1 MRTKEEIINH
11 VHYVGYGKKA
21 MKEICAFMVG
31 AGLKEKAE
39 VIQFK
44 IGEGSFNDFYEW
56 FLLDSERKII
66 VETLNKVNDIFKSAI
81 EIETQSWS
89 ELFDKLINA
98 FDKPQFK
105 VGDWIRDKATNFVM
119 KIGNIDKGIYISTS
133 LSNHIS
139 FENAI
144 KYEPKDGEFYTQE
157 EDKTTKD
164 ALCFCCTPYY
174 YNFNCKSLWSNISVK
189 DIFKEHKYRPSTEE
203 EIKFLKDKVKK
214 TYNKEWNGKEWVD
227 IKPAFKKG
235 DYISVKGLR
244 TNSDHLIIVENVD
257 NNIISALA
265 YYCQYQGFNE
275 VEYNAPNC
283 ASLATYIIHFST
295 PEEIKEM
302 DEALA
307 RDGKYFDKET
317 LEIKDILKE
326 GDIVI
331 VWDNNNK
338 RAIICVYTLSLKNA
352 WKNMIKFESIEQ
364 YKKILKGEN

>member
-56 FLLDSERKII
+56 Y
-66 VETLNKVNDIFKSAI
+66 ETK
-81 EIETQSWS
+81 SWS
-89 ELFDKLINA
+89 EVVDNLINA

-105 VGDWIRDKATNFVM
+105 VGDWIRDKNTNFIM
-119 KIGNIDKGIYISTS
+119 QIGGIWGNAYISPDFS
-133 LSNHIS
+133 GRIY

-157 EDKTTKD
+157 KD
-164 ALCFCCTPYY
+164 EKGNALCFGCNSYL
-174 YNFNCKSLWSNISVK
+174 YNTFQAHLWNNCSREFDSK
-189 DIFKEHKYRPSTEE
+189 DSKYRPSTEE
-203 EIKFLKDKVKK
+203 EIKLLKDEVKK

-227 IKPAFKKG
+227 IKPTFKKG

-257 NNIISALA
+257 NDMIGALA
-265 YYCQYQGFNE
+265 YYCKYDVCKKIKYNIFN
-275 VEYNAPNC
+275 C
-283 ASLATYIIHFST
+283 GSLSANKIHLST

-307 RDGKYFDKET
+307 RDGKYFDKKT
-317 LEIKDILKE
+317 LEIKDLLKE

-331 VWDNNNK
+331 VWDNENK
-338 RAIICVYTLSLKNA
+338 KNA
-352 WKNMIKFESIEQ
+352 RINVYRLKMEYAWDNVIKFESIEQ

>member
-56 FLLDSERKII
+56 Y
-66 VETLNKVNDIFKSAI
+66 ETK
-81 EIETQSWS
+81 SWS
-89 ELFDKLINA
+89 EVVDNLINA

-105 VGDWIRDKATNFVM
+105 VGDWIRDKATNVVM
-119 KIGNIDKGIYISTS
+119 QIGYIWVNAYISPDFS
-133 LSNHIS
+133 GRIY

-157 EDKTTKD
+157 KNNENSDV
-164 ALCFCCTPYY
+164 LCFGCSPYF
-174 YNFNCKSLWSNISVK
+174 YNTFRPKLYNNIYVEDNPK
-189 DIFKEHKYRPSTEE
+189 DSKHRPSTEE
-203 EIKFLKDKVKK
+203 EIKILKDKVKK
-214 TYNKEWNGKEWVD
+214 TYHQEWNGKEWVD
-227 IKPAFKKG
+227 IKPTFKKG

-265 YYCQYQGFNE
+265 YYCQYEGCNE
-275 VEYNAPNC
+275 VEYNVPCGTSVARK
-283 ASLATYIIHFST
+283 IHFST

-338 RAIICVYTLSLKNA
+338 RAIICVYTLSLANA

-364 YKKILKGEN
+364 YKKILNNEN

>member
-1 MRTKEEIINH
+1 MKTKEEIINH
-11 VHYVGYGKKA
+11 VHNVGYGKKA

-56 FLLDSERKII
+56 YKTKSWRKVIH
-66 VETLNKVNDIFKSAI
+66 
-81 EIETQSWS
+81 
-89 ELFDKLINA
+89 KLINA

-105 VGDWIRDKATNFVM
+105 VGDWIRDKPQFKVGDWIRDKATNVVM
-119 KIGNIDKGIYISTS
+119 QIGYIWENAYISPDFS
-133 LSNHIS
+133 GSIF

-157 EDKTTKD
+157 KD
-164 ALCFCCTPYY
+164 EKGNYLCVGCNSYL
-174 YNFNCKSLWSNISVK
+174 YNTFKAHLWNNYSREFDS
-189 DIFKEHKYRPSTEE
+189 KERKYRPSTER
-203 EIKFLKDKVKK
+203 EIKFLKDEVKK
-214 TYNKEWNGKEWVD
+214 TFHQEWNGKEWVD
-227 IKPAFKKG
+227 IKPTFKKG
-235 DYISVKGLR
+235 DYISVRGKKS
-244 TNSDHLIIVENVD
+244 NSDHLIIVENVD
-257 NNIISALA
+257 NDMIGALA
-265 YYCQYQGFNE
+265 YYCKYDVCKKIKYNIFN
-275 VEYNAPNC
+275 C
-283 ASLATYIIHFST
+283 GSLSANKIYLST

-307 RDGKYFDKET
+307 RDGKYFDKKT
-317 LEIKDILKE
+317 LEIKDLLKE

-352 WKNMIKFESIEQ
+352 WKNIVRFESIEQ
-364 YKKILKGEN
+364 YKKILKGEI

>member
-1 MRTKEEIINH
+1 MKTKEEIINH

-56 FLLDSERKII
+56 Y
-66 VETLNKVNDIFKSAI
+66 ETK
-81 EIETQSWS
+81 SWS
-89 ELFDKLINA
+89 EVFDKLINA
-98 FDKPQFK
+98 FDKPKFK
-105 VGDWIRDKATNFVM
+105 ENDWIRDKETNFVM
-119 KIGNIDKGIYISTS
+119 KIGYIDKGIYISTS
-133 LSNHIS
+133 LSNHIF

-157 EDKTTKD
+157 KD
-164 ALCFCCTPYY
+164 EEGHSLCFGCSPYF
-174 YNFNCKSLWSNISVK
+174 YNTFRKKLYNNIYVEDNLK
-189 DIFKEHKYRPSTEE
+189 DSKYRPSTEE
-203 EIKFLKDKVKK
+203 EIKFLKDEVKK
-214 TYNKEWNGKEWVD
+214 TYHQEWNGKEWVD
-227 IKPAFKKG
+227 IKPTFKKG
-235 DYISVKGLR
+235 DYIIQNNGSPIVIVNELNGDIITTFASYYRYVNNGEFLY
-244 TNSDHLIIVENVD
+244 NSKNSIRITYGHR
-257 NNIISALA
+257 LA
-265 YYCQYQGFNE
+265 
-275 VEYNAPNC
+275 
-283 ASLATYIIHFST
+283 T

-352 WKNMIKFESIEQ
+352 WNNIVKFESIEQ
-364 YKKILKGEN
+364 YKKILNGEN